1 MSGNKIP
8 KCQVTVE
15 KSRFFLLKSRF
26 FLLKPFFLAKVQK
39 SGLRKENLLLRRKN
53 LDYSTMTFTL
63 GIFFFLT
70 VSLGIFFLFVRAPS
84 AFCTFFL
91 VDITAPVQ
99 VPPLGY
105 YICFY
110 RPPKRRPCLA
120 RAFKCGI
127 WQHICQLGLLSIFT
141 HAKPL
146 GKISY
151 VTNVLGRWLS
161 KTKCVF
167 RYFAR

>member
-70 VSLGIFFLFVRAPS
+70 VSLGIFFYLY
-84 AFCTFFL
+84 
-91 VDITAPVQ
+91 
-99 VPPLGY
+99 VPP
-105 YICFY
+105 
-110 RPPKRRPCLA
+110 PPFVP
-120 RAFKCGI
+120 F
-127 WQHICQLGLLSIFT
+127 F
-141 HAKPL
+141 
-146 GKISY
+146 
-151 VTNVLGRWLS
+151 
-161 KTKCVF
+161 
-167 RYFAR
+167 